1 MELRFKF
8 TGTTIAASLSSH
20 FVFWIVVNN
29 WKHLNHTIDG
39 DDNDYID
46 DDNDE
51 REKNIFLCIKN
62 NTFLIS
68 YCTFVNFL
76 PYVLISKM
84 ILVVH
89 LNYISLDVYSISSC
103 DYIIIVT

>member
-76 PYVLISKM
+76 PYVLIFKM
-84 ILVVH
+84 ILVV
-89 LNYISLDVYSISSC
+89 LTL
-103 DYIIIVT
+103 IIYHYMYVQYYHVTT